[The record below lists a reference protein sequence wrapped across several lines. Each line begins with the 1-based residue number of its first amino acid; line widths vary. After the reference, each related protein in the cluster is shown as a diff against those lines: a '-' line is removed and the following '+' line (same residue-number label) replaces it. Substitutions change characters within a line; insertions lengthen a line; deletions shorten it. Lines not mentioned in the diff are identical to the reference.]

1 MVNYSL
7 DLTAYRCPLPLFMA
21 KRAIKL
27 LSVDEQLCIHL
38 HQDAVLKDFVYLC
51 EKHSCQIETLKHNS
65 DNSIILITKK

>member
-1 MVNYSL
+1 
-7 DLTAYRCPLPLFMA
+7 MA

-38 HQDAVLKDFVYLC
+38 HQDAILQDFVYLC